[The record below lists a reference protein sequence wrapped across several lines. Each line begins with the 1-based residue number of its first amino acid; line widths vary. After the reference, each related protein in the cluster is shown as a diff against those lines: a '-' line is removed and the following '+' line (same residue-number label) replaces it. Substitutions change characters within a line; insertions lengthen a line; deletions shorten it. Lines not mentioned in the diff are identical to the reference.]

1 MALVDRNGGKP
12 VGWGVQRFGRIGI
25 GRTGLGRWRQPR
37 GGGPHPASRPRRR
50 RGAGGWGPDGPAGRR
65 PRGRK
70 PRRRAPR
77 GRGWLRRRGVTGR
90 GLVRKPTVPRE
101 RRWFTDLWRR
111 LWLQRRLRSGCSPVR
126 PQPVGGPGRSEL
138 LHHRL
143 PAIRVPRWLRL
154 PGGFRSR
161 RAFLPAVCLARTRGS
176 RARPVLRMRPRL
188 RLHAD
193 RWRSDRPGL
202 SRRALRRHPVR
213 PGHRPGLPRRPC
225 LRAEGRRNRVHR
237 LHRRK
242 SPG

>member
-1 MALVDRNGGKP
+1 MDRDRGEP
-12 VGWGVQRFGRIGI
+12 VGLGVQRFGRTGI
-25 GRTGLGRWRQPR
+25 GRTGLGRWRQPW
-37 GGGPHPASRPRRR
+37 GGPQPASRPRRR
-50 RGAGGWGPDGPAGRR
+50 RGAGGWGPEGRR
-65 PRGRK
+65 PRRRK

-77 GRGWLRRRGVTGR
+77 GRRWLRRWTVAGR
-90 GLVRKPTVPRE
+90 GFVRKPAVPRK
-101 RRWFTDLWRR
+101 RRWFTGPGRR
-111 LWLQRRLRSGCSPVR
+111 LWLQRRLRSGCSAVR
-126 PQPVGGPGRSEL
+126 AQPVGGPGRSEL

-143 PAIRVPRWLRL
+143 PASRVPRWLRL

-188 RLHAD
+188 RLHPD

-213 PGHRPGLPRRPC
+213 PSHRPGLPRRPC